1 MISHWTQLEATPD
14 WVGAGGA
21 TPDDVVEVIGTT
33 VELALL
39 EIEMLVDNGVEKDGV
54 AEVGSGWP

>member
-1 MISHWTQLEATPD
+1 MDAAPD

-21 TPDDVVEVIGTT
+21 TPDDFVEVTGTT

-39 EIEMLVDNGVEKDGV
+39 EIGALVDNGFEEEGA
-54 AEVGSGWP
+54 AEVGSG